1 MTSARNL
8 QVRIAATAAAS
19 SMREDLHARN
29 VRILHDHEAD
39 GIMTAAGLA

>member
-8 QVRIAATAAAS
+8 QVRIAATACS
-19 SMREDLHARN
+19 ILIVEDLHARN